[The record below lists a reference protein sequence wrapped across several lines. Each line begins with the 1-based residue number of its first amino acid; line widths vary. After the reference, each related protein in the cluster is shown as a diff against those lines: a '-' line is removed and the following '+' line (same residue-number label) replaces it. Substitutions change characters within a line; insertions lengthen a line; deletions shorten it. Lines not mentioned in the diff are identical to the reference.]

1 MLEVDAPS
9 GGVAMS
15 PMYPYASQPPG
26 VPPEVPPPRRPGP
39 PWTPGP
45 ATPGQPIIP
54 SWEEI
59 DVPDLVAERL
69 LDERIIHLGG
79 RLDTALANRGT
90 AELLLLHRNSRQ
102 RPIELHLSC
111 RDSEL
116 DAALALAG
124 TVEMVEAPVH
134 AIVHGTLRGPA
145 VAVLCAATE
154 RGAHH
159 GAVLVLSLPHAAAEG
174 TAGELAVRAEQYEH
188 QITRLR
194 DLIANAT
201 GWDTDWVA
209 AELRSGRVLSAEQ
222 ALHYGLI
229 NRLL

>member
-1 MLEVDAPS
+1 MS
-9 GGVAMS
+9 GMD
-15 PMYPYASQPPG
+15 PHASLPPD

-45 ATPGQPIIP
+45 PTPPRRPIVP
-54 SWEEI
+54 SWEEV

-69 LDERIIHLGG
+69 RAERIIHLGG
-79 RLDTALANRGT
+79 YLDTTLANRGT
-90 AELLLLHRNSRQ
+90 AELLLLDRDSQQ
-102 RPIELHLSC
+102 RPVEMHLSC
-111 RDSEL
+111 RDSDL
-116 DAALALAG
+116 DAAMALAG
-124 TVEMVEAPVH
+124 TVQMVAAPVH

-159 GAVLVLSLPHAAAEG
+159 GAVLVLSLPQATAEG
-174 TAGELAVRAEQYEH
+174 TAGQLAVQAEQYEH
-188 QITRLR
+188 QIASLR
-194 DLIANAT
+194 DLIAAAT
-201 GWDTDWVA
+201 GWDADWVA

-222 ALHYGLI
+222 ALDYGLI

>member
-1 MLEVDAPS
+1 MS
-9 GGVAMS
+9 GMW
-15 PMYPYASQPPG
+15 PQASLPPG
-26 VPPEVPPPRRPGP
+26 VPPEVPAPDPRRP
-39 PWTPGP
+39 WTPP
-45 ATPGQPIIP
+45 TPGRPTFP
-54 SWEEI
+54 SWDEI

-69 LDERIIHLGG
+69 LAERIVNLGG
-79 RLDTALANRGT
+79 HLDTALANRGT
-90 AELLLLHRNSRQ
+90 AQLLLLNRDSGQ

-111 RDSEL
+111 RDSDL

-145 VAVLCAATE
+145 LAVLCAATE
-154 RGAHH
+154 RGAHE
-159 GAVLVLSLPHAAAEG
+159 GAVLVLSLPPATAEG
-174 TAGELAVRAEQYEH
+174 TAGQQAIQAEHHEH
-188 QITRLR
+188 QVARLR
-194 DLIANAT
+194 DLIADAT
-201 GWDTDWVA
+201 GWGADWVA